1 MTHKNTK
8 VKVVRGERS
17 QGMIIDK
24 VLPKDNSPPM
34 AILISP
40 AEVSNHRSHPT
51 LPFAIS
57 FVFVRSLSRGTE
69 EIRERICEIIM
80 ETNLDPLNMVIH

>member
-1 MTHKNTK
+1 MTHGNTK
-8 VKVVRGERS
+8 VKVLRERVPGHDYQQS
-17 QGMIIDK
+17 FAQRQ
-24 VLPKDNSPPM
+24 LPPM

-51 LPFAIS
+51 LPFVIS
-57 FVFVRSLSRGTE
+57 FVFVWSLSRGTE

-80 ETNLDPLNMVIH
+80 ETN